1 MNRSNVI
8 IIIISIFSYTILTVM
23 KPTVPPANII
33 IATLYLLIIIAIGY
47 ITKLAFKASNA
58 GCNKAKATKYSK

>member
-1 MNRSNVI
+1 
-8 IIIISIFSYTILTVM
+8 M

-47 ITKLAFKASNA
+47 ITKLAFKASNP

>member
-1 MNRSNVI
+1 MNMSNVK
-8 IIIISIFSYTILTVM
+8 IISIFSYTILTVM

-47 ITKLAFKASNA
+47 VTKLAFKANNP
-58 GCNKAKATKYSK
+58 GCNKTKGRKYSK